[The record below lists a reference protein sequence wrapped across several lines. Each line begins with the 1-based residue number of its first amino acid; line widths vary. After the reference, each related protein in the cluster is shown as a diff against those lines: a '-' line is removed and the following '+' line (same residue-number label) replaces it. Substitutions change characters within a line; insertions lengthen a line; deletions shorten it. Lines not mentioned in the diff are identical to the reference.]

1 LANSTREELV
11 KGADHYCS
19 VELRSRRVL
28 HVAFYER
35 RRRAPVAQKQ
45 MVELPFTDAKWHCT
59 MSPMTNLLTVDKAG
73 RVVLPKP
80 VRDELQLSAGDS
92 LELESSEDQIVLRP
106 VRGNGPLRK
115 KRGVWV
121 FRTGQPLSLERV
133 NETIAEVRRERD
145 RDNLRGHD
153 TSDRGAVHSK
163 RGKTR

>member
-1 LANSTREELV
+1 
-11 KGADHYCS
+11 
-19 VELRSRRVL
+19 
-28 HVAFYER
+28 
-35 RRRAPVAQKQ
+35 
-45 MVELPFTDAKWHCT
+45 MVEMPFTDAKWHYI
-59 MSPMTNLLTVDKAG
+59 MSFMTNLLTVDKAG

-80 VRDELQLSAGDS
+80 VRDELQLSPGDS

-121 FRTGQPLSLERV
+121 FRTGQPLSLKRV
-133 NETIAEVRRERD
+133 NQTIAEVRRDRD

-153 TSDRGAVHSK
+153 VSGSDTSDRGGIQSK